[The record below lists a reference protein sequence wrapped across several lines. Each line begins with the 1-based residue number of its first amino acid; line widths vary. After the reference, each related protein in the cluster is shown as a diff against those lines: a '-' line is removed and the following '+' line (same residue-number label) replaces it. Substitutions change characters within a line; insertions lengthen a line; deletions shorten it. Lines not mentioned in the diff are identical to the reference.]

1 MQEIPAILWV
11 KEFICSRQA
20 IDKRLE
26 CFTVHLI
33 TTVDSV
39 LGHDGL
45 LSTLWALL
53 YNHLTIL

>member
-1 MQEIPAILWV
+1 MQEISAILWV

-20 IDKRLE
+20 INKRLE

-45 LSTLWALL
+45 LSTLWAF
-53 YNHLTIL
+53 YIIT